1 MPSNNLFLDYFFLMA
16 LKLYNFK
23 CICGTVFE
31 AMVAGTK
38 EADEQIK
45 KGLLS
50 CPVCESV
57 KVVRIPTAARIKK
70 SSGSLLSHEKDVKPE
85 DVENAVKK
93 VLSSLANSC
102 EDVGERFVEEVR
114 SIKQGTSPSRPVKG
128 TAKAEEVRQLLDEGI
143 PVFPVPEKK
152 TVN

>member
-1 MPSNNLFLDYFFLMA
+1 MA

-23 CICGTVFE
+23 CVCGTVFE

-38 EADEQIK
+38 EADEQIR

-57 KVVRIPTAARIKK
+57 NVVRIPTAARIRK
-70 SSGSLLSHEKDVKPE
+70 SSSDPLPQEKDIKTE
-85 DVENAVKK
+85 DIEKAVKK
-93 VLSSLANSC
+93 VLTSLADSC
-102 EDVGERFVEEVR
+102 EDVGGRFVDEVR
-114 SIKQGTSPSRPVKG
+114 SIKQGISPSRPVKG

-152 TVN
+152 VLN

>member
-1 MPSNNLFLDYFFLMA
+1 MA

-23 CICGTVFE
+23 CVCGTVFE

-38 EADEQIK
+38 EADEQIS
-45 KGLLS
+45 KGFLS

-57 KVVRIPTAARIKK
+57 NVVRIPTAARIKK
-70 SSGSLLSHEKDVKPE
+70 SSEAPAPREKEIKTQE
-85 DVENAVKK
+85 LENAVKK
-93 VLSSLANSC
+93 ALSSLVASC
-102 EDVGERFVEEVR
+102 EDVGEHFVEEVR

-128 TAKAEEVRQLLDEGI
+128 TAKADEVRQLLDEGI

-152 TVN
+152 VLN